1 MGEKE
6 FESLMDESGNERL
19 RIRLKSEKNLL
30 IDIVFQYES
39 FLDNKWHPIVR
50 YDCAHG
56 YFHRDIIKPN
66 GDKEKQSM
74 NFENLKDAAR
84 YAEQDIRDRWEW
96 HKELYLRKLKN
107 RTK

>member
-1 MGEKE
+1 
-6 FESLMDESGNERL
+6 MDESGNERL